1 MQAKSRTAIVLAAA
15 VGGAMMLA
23 SAAPAL
29 AQTPKRGGTL
39 VIGYHDTPPHLNPGV
54 QSGLALQFPGSQ
66 LFASPLTM
74 DDKWQPKPYLAESW
88 QSSADGLSLTLKLR
102 KDAKFHD
109 GKPIT
114 SADVAFSI
122 EVIKKTHP
130 FKPMFGPVTSVETPD
145 AHTAVI
151 RFSAPHPAALV
162 ALSTPALCPI
172 MPKHVYGDIL
182 KDLAAARKHP
192 ANRAP
197 VGSGPFKLVE
207 FKPGEHVIF
216 ERFDGFFLKGK
227 PYLDRVIIKYN
238 KDPNSLALGLERGD
252 IHLRPYDNH
261 ARILKRLGAK
271 PHLVLTKKGHEGAGP
286 LAWLAFNL
294 KHPILKDK
302 RVRHAIAMAIDKD
315 FIIKKLHSG
324 YSTRAYGPLAIGSPF
339 EDKSPQKFDLDLAK
353 ANKMLDEAGH
363 KRGADG
369 TRFKIRLDTLLSQR
383 DVAEYLK
390 PQLKK
395 VGIDVELRIPPD
407 LPTWMR
413 WVGGHEFDMTMDVV
427 FTWGDPVI
435 GVHRTYLTSNIRKGL
450 IWSNTQSY
458 SNAEADKLMAAGSKE
473 MDAAKRKAIYLQFQ
487 KRITD
492 DMPVH
497 FMYSPPY
504 HLIYNKKVQNPPLTV
519 WGIIAPLHEVWLK
532 D

>member
-1 MQAKSRTAIVLAAA
+1 MTKSTNHHNSKRRLPRLSRVADANRVPFRMTARDEEILRAVYRFRVLTSVQIERLLFLTPGKPKPSNTRCNLRLQGLFHHGFLARSEQVQKITDGRKPLLYFLDRRGAEYLAAQDETE
-15 VGGAMMLA
+15 VT
-23 SAAPAL
+23 AL
-29 AQTPKRGGTL
+29 DWRPSHNR
-39 VIGYHDTPPHLNPGV
+39 I
-54 QSGLALQFPGSQ
+54 
-66 LFASPLTM
+66 SPLFLDHLLQTN
-74 DDKWQPKPYLAESW
+74 DVRIDIELA
-88 QSSADGLSLTLKLR
+88 
-102 KDAKFHD
+102 
-109 GKPIT
+109 
-114 SADVAFSI
+114 
-122 EVIKKTHP
+122 
-130 FKPMFGPVTSVETPD
+130 
-145 AHTAVI
+145 
-151 RFSAPHPAALV
+151 
-162 ALSTPALCPI
+162 C
-172 MPKHVYGDIL
+172 
-182 KDLAAARKHP
+182 
-192 ANRAP
+192 
-197 VGSGPFKLVE
+197 
-207 FKPGEHVIF
+207 
-216 ERFDGFFLKGK
+216 
-227 PYLDRVIIKYN
+227 
-238 KDPNSLALGLERGD
+238 
-252 IHLRPYDNH
+252 
-261 ARILKRLGAK
+261 
-271 PHLVLTKKGHEGAGP
+271 
-286 LAWLAFNL
+286 
-294 KHPILKDK
+294 
-302 RVRHAIAMAIDKD
+302 
-315 FIIKKLHSG
+315 KLHSG
-324 YSTRAYGPLAIGSPF
+324 YSTRAYGPLAVGSPF